1 MKKDIIFGDDARSR
15 LYTGVN
21 KLATAVRVTMGPSGQ
36 NVLIERQGAPP
47 HLTKDGVTV
56 AQAVQLRDKYE
67 NLGAQIV
74 KEAAQRT
81 ADTAG
86 DGTTTATVLAH
97 SMYTEGLKMI
107 AAGMSATE
115 ICRGI
120 EFAARRVEEELRA
133 MSLDVSSD
141 EDVVHVGT
149 ISANGDS
156 NIGSLLC
163 KAVRAVGP
171 TGTVTVEDAKGFETF
186 LELTEGTQI
195 DRGYVSPYF
204 VTNQDKMSVEQINP
218 LVFLANKRLTSLKEI
233 LPVLEAAHELQRP
246 LLIIAD
252 DIEGEAVQGLVV
264 NKLKGSLQV
273 CAIKSPEFGE
283 SRVVAM
289 QDLSV
294 MFGAKV
300 YTPADFAMGPPDKDG
315 LGSCKKAVITK
326 HSTIIIADDKRRK
339 DITDRIES
347 LRGSISSSE
356 EPEAIQRSISRLADG
371 IAVIKVGGATEIE
384 LKERKDRVDDALCA
398 TQAAIA
404 DGILPGGGV
413 ALLRA
418 ATKLESLIGSSTTDF
433 GSGIKIVQTACQEP
447 LRQIVLNTGGAPDL
461 VLGKV
466 RKQKGNKGYDARQQ
480 KFVDMLESGIIDP
493 TRVVRSAINNASS
506 AARNLLSVGCAMT
519 FEDDVPDL
527 DQSGLVEVE

>member
-1 MKKDIIFGDDARSR
+1 MKRDIIFGDDARAR

-21 KLATAVRVTMGPSGQ
+21 KLASAVRVTMGPSGQ
-36 NVLIERQGAPP
+36 NVLIERTDAPP
-47 HLTKDGVTV
+47 HLTKDGVSV
-56 AQAVQLRDKYE
+56 AEAVQLRDKYE

-120 EFAARRVEEELRA
+120 DAASRRVEAEVRR
-133 MSLDVSSD
+133 MSKDVESD
-141 EDVVHVGT
+141 ADVAHVGT
-149 ISANGDS
+149 ISANGDAS
-156 NIGSLLC
+156 IGSLLC

-171 TGTVTVEDAKGFETF
+171 TGAVTVEDARGFETT
-186 LELTEGTQI
+186 LELTEGI
-195 DRGYVSPYF
+195 HLDRGYISPYF
-204 VTNQDKMSVEQINP
+204 ITNQDKMTSELSNP
-218 LVFLANKRLTSLKEI
+218 LVFLANKKLSSLKEI
-233 LPVLEAAHELQRP
+233 LPVLEAAHEMRRP
-246 LLIIAD
+246 LLIVAD
-252 DIEGEAVQGLVV
+252 DIENEAAQSLVV
-264 NKLKGSLQV
+264 NKLKGTLQV

-283 SRVVAM
+283 LRITAL
-289 QDLSV
+289 QDLAV

-300 YTPADFAMGPPDKDG
+300 HTPADFAVGSISTDG
-315 LGSCKKAVITK
+315 LGTCKRVVVTK
-326 HSTIIIADDKRRK
+326 GTTTIIADEKFK
-339 DITDRIES
+339 TDIASRIEM
-347 LRGSISSSE
+347 LRTVLGGADEIAS
-356 EPEAIQRSISRLADG
+356 AARSISRLSDG

-413 ALLRA
+413 ALIRA
-418 ATKLESLIGSSTTDF
+418 AARLGNLGAGMSDDF
-433 GSGIKIVQTACQEP
+433 NCGVKIVQTACQEP
-447 LRQIVLNTGGAPDL
+447 LRQIVVNTGGAPEL

-466 RKQKGNKGYDARQQ
+466 RRQKDGKGYDARSGRY
-480 KFVDMLESGIIDP
+480 VDMLEAGIIDP
-493 TRVVRSAINNASS
+493 TRVVCSAISNAAS

-519 FEDDVPDL
+519 FEDDPTPPEAG
-527 DQSGLVEVE
+527 GLLEVE

>member
-1 MKKDIIFGDDARSR
+1 MKRDIIFGDDARSR
-15 LYTGVN
+15 LFTGVN
-21 KLATAVRVTMGPSGQ
+21 KLASAVRVTMGPSGQ
-36 NVLIERQGAPP
+36 NVLIERQDAPP
-47 HLTKDGVTV
+47 HLTKDGVSV

-107 AAGMSATE
+107 AAGMSSSE

-120 EFAARRVEEELRA
+120 DVAARRVEEELRR
-133 MSLDVSSD
+133 MSKGVASDADV
-141 EDVVHVGT
+141 EHVGT
-149 ISANGDS
+149 ISANGDAV
-156 NIGSLLC
+156 IGSLLC

-171 TGTVTVEDAKGFETF
+171 TGTVTVEDAKGFETT
-186 LELTEGTQI
+186 LELTEGMHL
-195 DRGYVSPYF
+195 DRGYISPYF
-204 VTNQDKMSVEQINP
+204 VTNQDKMSVELLNP
-218 LVFLANKRLTSLKEI
+218 LVFLASKKLASLKEI
-233 LPVLEAAHELQRP
+233 LPILEAAHEMQRP

-252 DIEGEAVQGLVV
+252 EIEGEAVQGLVV
-264 NKLKGSLQV
+264 NKLKGVLKI

-283 SRVVAM
+283 SRLAAM

-300 YTPADFAMGPPDKDG
+300 YTQADFSTSPPTKEG
-315 LGSCKKAVITK
+315 LGTCKKAIVTK
-326 HSTIIIADDKRRK
+326 NTTVVIADEKHREN
-339 DITDRIES
+339 INSRIEE
-347 LRGSISSSE
+347 LRNLLQNAEDFESAS
-356 EPEAIQRSISRLADG
+356 RSISRLSDG

-413 ALLRA
+413 ALIRA
-418 ATKLESLIGSSTTDF
+418 SSKLMSLASSSNDDF
-433 GSGIKIVQTACQEP
+433 NCGIKIVQTACQEP
-447 LRQIVLNTGGAPDL
+447 LRQIVLNTGGAPEL

-466 RKQKGNKGYDARQQ
+466 RRQKDNKGYDARSE
-480 KFVDMLESGIIDP
+480 KFVDMFEVGIIDP
-493 TRVVRSAINNASS
+493 TRVVCSAINNAAS

-519 FEDDVPDL
+519 FEDDVPDSNVETL
-527 DQSGLVEVE
+527 LEVE

>member
-1 MKKDIIFGDDARSR
+1 VKKDIIFGDDARSR

-36 NVLIERQGAPP
+36 NVLIERQDAPP

-56 AQAVQLRDKYE
+56 AQAIQLRDKYE

-81 ADTAG
+81 ADIAG

-97 SMYTEGLKMI
+97 SMYAEGLKMI
-107 AAGMSATE
+107 AAGMSTSE

-120 EFAARRVEEELRA
+120 DAAVRHVEEELRL
-133 MSLDVSSD
+133 MSKDVTSD
-141 EDVVHVGT
+141 EDVEHVGT

-156 NIGSLLC
+156 NIGKLLC

-171 TGTVTVEDAKGFETF
+171 TGTVTVEDAKGFETT
-186 LELTEGTQI
+186 LELTEGTHI

-204 VTNQDKMSVEQINP
+204 VTNQDKMTVEQINP
-218 LVFLANKRLTSLKEI
+218 LVFLANKRLSSLKEI
-233 LPVLEAAHELQRP
+233 LPILEAAHESKRP

-252 DIEGEAVQGLVV
+252 DIEGEAAQGLVV
-264 NKLKGSLQV
+264 NKIKGTLQV

-294 MFGAKV
+294 MFGAQV
-300 YTPADFAMGPPDKDG
+300 YTHADSAIGPPSKDS
-315 LGSCKKAVITK
+315 LGSCKKALITK
-326 HSTIIIADDKRRK
+326 QTTIIIADDKRREL
-339 DITDRIES
+339 IADRIQS
-347 LRGSISSSE
+347 LKTSLAASE
-356 EPEAIQRSISRLADG
+356 DPEVLQRSISRLSDG

-404 DGILPGGGV
+404 EGILPGGGV
-413 ALLRA
+413 ALIRA
-418 ATKLESLIGSSTTDF
+418 SLKLNSFASSNSADF
-433 GSGIKIVQTACQEP
+433 NCGIKIVQAACQEP
-447 LRQIVLNTGGAPDL
+447 LRQIVLNTGGVPDL
-461 VLGKV
+461 VLEKV
-466 RKQKGNKGYDARQQ
+466 RRQKANKGYDARTGS
-480 KFVDMLESGIIDP
+480 FVDMLESGIIDP
-493 TRVVRSAINNASS
+493 SRVVRAAISNAGS

-519 FEDDVPDL
+519 FEEEVPET
-527 DQSGLVEVE
+527 DQSGLVELE